1 MHPSHRHRPPRHV
14 RWAAVAVLPLSAA
27 LAACSDGSATEG
39 SSGSDPSTT
48 VTDAGLPAGTEDL
61 VGRWAHFDVVAYADE
76 SMNTGIISTGFADLE
91 LRDGELWNQM
101 TFCHA
106 DTVTDQP
113 IEVSISDAATQA
125 ILPIATPVEVTEV
138 DGELQVVR
146 PPTPTPIG
154 IRMEDPANES
164 LPDDPDDPRIFDAD
178 GDGNPGVTS
187 TVKVSEDLQGEI
199 YLARREIFS
208 YDVTQ
213 RGPDQ
218 LVGSIT
224 DSSEQLI
231 LGASNDAFLTPAQWV
246 QVDDP
251 SLNPVIWERVDADW
265 DCERLATER
274 DRLFPPN
281 PEADW

>member
-1 MHPSHRHRPPRHV
+1 MQRRPRHL
-14 RWAAVAVLPLSAA
+14 RWAALAVLAQSVA
-27 LAACSDGSATEG
+27 LGACSSDSTADGTPSSAVT
-39 SSGSDPSTT
+39 STT
-48 VTDAGLPAGTEDL
+48 TVVDGLPDGAEEL
-61 VGRWAHFDVVAYADE
+61 VGRWAHFDVVAYSDE
-76 SMNTGIISTGFADLE
+76 TMNTGIISTGFADLE

-113 IEVSISDAATQA
+113 IEVAISDAATQA
-125 ILPIATPVEVTEV
+125 ITPIATPVEVTEV
-138 DGELQVVR
+138 DGELRVSR

-154 IRMEDPANES
+154 IRMADPANES
-164 LPDDPDDPRIFDAD
+164 LPDDPTDPRIFDAD
-178 GDGNPGVTS
+178 GDGNPGITS
-187 TVKVSEDLQGEI
+187 TVRVSADLQGEL
-199 YLARREIFS
+199 YLIRREIFA

-231 LGASNDAFLTPAQWV
+231 LGASNPIFLTPAQWV

-251 SLNPVIWERVDADW
+251 ALNPVIWERVGKDW
-265 DCERLATER
+265 DCDRLARER

-281 PEADW
+281 PEANW

>member
-1 MHPSHRHRPPRHV
+1 MRRSPRHL
-14 RWAAVAVLPLSAA
+14 RWAALAVLPLSAA
-27 LAACSDGSATEG
+27 LTACSDDSTAEG
-39 SSGSDPSTT
+39 APTSEDAADTT
-48 VTDAGLPAGTEDL
+48 GADALPEGAEDL

-125 ILPIATPVEVTEV
+125 ILPVATPVEVTEV
-138 DGELQVVR
+138 DGQLRVLR

-164 LPDDPDDPRIFDAD
+164 LPTDPADPRIFDAD

-199 YLARREIFS
+199 YLARREIFA

-251 SLNPVIWERVDADW
+251 ALNPVIWERVDADW
-265 DCERLATER
+265 DCERLAAER